1 MDDAEIRGRLL
12 RIFYDRRLNAGGRVP
27 VSDMELT
34 SHGVTNAEII
44 VSACAHLAEAG
55 LIRWEQAAGGRQG
68 IVVGIGQITGLGVDV
83 IDGLATPSVAIS
95 LAPSGAA
102 TAASADHP
110 LHGINPVRI
119 ANWEKHGVEAVE
131 ADLTYNQGTT
141 YVGGPPEIKEQAWR
155 WVRFRKSLGQPK
167 EAEILSLK
175 PTLWGVGIDL
185 KAAARKAR
193 RWWQSR

>member
-27 VSDMELT
+27 VSDMELS
-34 SHGVTNAEII
+34 SHGVISAEMI
-44 VSACAHLAEAG
+44 VSACTHLAEAA
-55 LIRWEQAAGGRQG
+55 LIRWEPTAGGV
-68 IVVGIGQITGLGVDV
+68 VVGIGRITGHGVDV
-83 IDGLATPSVAIS
+83 INRLAAPSVAI
-95 LAPSGAA
+95 APVPS
-102 TAASADHP
+102 TAVTPDLP
-110 LHGINPVRI
+110 LHGINPTRI

-131 ADLTYNQGTT
+131 ADLTYNQGAA
-141 YVGGPPEIKEQAWR
+141 YVGGPPEINEQAWR
-155 WVRFRKSLGQPK
+155 WVRFRKSLLQPR
-167 EAEILSLK
+167 EPEILSLK